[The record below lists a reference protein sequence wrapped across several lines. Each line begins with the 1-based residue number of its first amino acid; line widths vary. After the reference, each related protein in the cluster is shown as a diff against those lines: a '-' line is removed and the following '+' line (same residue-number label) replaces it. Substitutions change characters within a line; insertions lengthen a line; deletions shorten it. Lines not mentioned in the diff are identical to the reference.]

1 MVDQRDD
8 PSFDPRQW
16 RKAGAAAAP
25 EPDSLSFDPRSWVSE
40 APTPPPPPPPFASV
54 APPPSPPPAPPLAP
68 SDRRAF
74 QAAAIAFAILGL
86 GGITAFLSRPVAV
99 PASTSIAAVGAGP
112 AVAAGS
118 SQRTL
123 NLSGGADIVPSLLAS
138 GIAPAD
144 AALAGRQAAATL
156 GKGPGDIRL
165 IFDMAGKPGTATL
178 SRLEATHDD
187 GGGVTLT
194 RATDGRFVEQRQAAH
209 LVTRLQVVRG
219 ELDTESFY
227 SSAVAAGI
235 NDNLVGDFANAFVF
249 DFDMQREV
257 TPGDI
262 FEAGFQQRYNQT
274 GDAVGQPV
282 LVYAALNTEA
292 KSRALYRF
300 TLAGD
305 KQPGWYDS
313 NGRST
318 VRTLMRT
325 PIDGA
330 RISSQFGFR
339 EHPVLGFVKMHK
351 GTDFAAPT
359 GTPIFA
365 SGDAVVEFAAMKG
378 PNGNFVRL
386 RHDNGWQTLYLHM
399 NRIWPGIAP
408 GVRVT
413 QGEQIGE
420 VGTTGRS
427 TGPHLHYEVHIDGQ
441 PVNPLSIE
449 TGKGSRVLSGAALVQ
464 FRRLRDLIDARRA
477 ASD

>member
-1 MVDQRDD
+1 MPQAL
-8 PSFDPRQW
+8 PKTQT
-16 RKAGAAAAP
+16 KNATA
-25 EPDSLSFDPRSWVSE
+25 SE
-40 APTPPPPPPPFASV
+40 
-54 APPPSPPPAPPLAP
+54 
-68 SDRRAF
+68 
-74 QAAAIAFAILGL
+74 
-86 GGITAFLSRPVAV
+86 
-99 PASTSIAAVGAGP
+99 
-112 AVAAGS
+112 
-118 SQRTL
+118 RTL
-123 NLSGGADIVPSLLAS
+123 MLSSAADIVPSLRAS
-138 GIAPAD
+138 GIANDDATRAGTRAA
-144 AALAGRQAAATL
+144 AALGANA
-156 GKGPGDIRL
+156 GDIRL
-165 IFDMAGKPGTATL
+165 IFDMVGTAGAATL
-178 SRLEATHDD
+178 ARLEATHDD
-187 GGGVTLT
+187 GSGVTLV
-194 RATDGRFVEQRQAAH
+194 RAADGSFAEQRQAAH
-209 LVTRLQVVRG
+209 LVTKLQVVRG
-219 ELDTESFY
+219 ELDAESFY

-257 TPGDI
+257 APGDI
-262 FEAGFQQRYNQT
+262 FEAGFQQRYNQA
-274 GDAVGQPV
+274 GEPVGLPV
-282 LVYAALNTEA
+282 LVYAALNTAA

-300 TLAGD
+300 TQAGD

-330 RISSQFGFR
+330 RISSGFGFR

-365 SGDAVVEFAAMKG
+365 SGDAVVDFAGPKG

-413 QGEQIGE
+413 QGQQIGE

-449 TGKGSRVLSGAALVQ
+449 TGQGSRTLAGAALAD
-464 FRRLRDLIDARRA
+464 FRRLRDKIDARRA
-477 ASD
+477 ESD

>member
-1 MVDQRDD
+1 LDQRDD

-16 RKAGAAAAP
+16 ARP
-25 EPDSLSFDPRSWVSE
+25 VPDKGRDAEALSFDPRSWLASPPPS
-40 APTPPPPPPPFASV
+40 APPPPPPP
-54 APPPSPPPAPPLAP
+54 APPTPPKSPRDARAGLAG
-68 SDRRAF
+68 
-74 QAAAIAFAILGL
+74 AASLAILAL
-86 GGITAFLSRPVAV
+86 GGITAFLSRPTTA
-99 PASTSIAAVGAGP
+99 PIAAAPQTRPKVTTINT
-112 AVAAGS
+112 AA

-123 NLSGGADIVPSLLAS
+123 MLSSAADIVPSLRAS
-138 GIAPAD
+138 GISADD
-144 AALAGRQAAATL
+144 AARAGRRAVAAL
-156 GKGPGDIRL
+156 GAHAGDIRL
-165 IFDMAGKPGTATL
+165 IFDMVGTPGSATL
-178 SRLEATHDD
+178 ARLEATHDD
-187 GGGVTLT
+187 GSGLTLM
-194 RATDGRFVEQRQAAH
+194 RGADGSFAEQRQAAH
-209 LVTRLQVVRG
+209 LVTKLQVVRG
-219 ELDTESFY
+219 ELDAQSFY

-257 TPGDI
+257 APGDI
-262 FEAGFQQRYNQT
+262 FEAGFQQRYNQS
-274 GDAVGQPV
+274 GEPVGLPV
-282 LVYAALNTEA
+282 LVYAALNTA
-292 KSRALYRF
+292 TKSRALYRF
-300 TLAGD
+300 TQAGD

-365 SGDAVVEFAAMKG
+365 SGDAVVDFAGPKG

-413 QGEQIGE
+413 QGQQIGE

-449 TGKGSRVLSGAALVQ
+449 TGQGSRALAGATLVD
-464 FRRLRDLIDARRA
+464 FRRLRDRIDARRA
-477 ASD
+477 ASE

>member
-1 MVDQRDD
+1 MDQRDG
-8 PSFDPRQW
+8 PSFDPRHW
-16 RKAGAAAAP
+16 NAPPSGAASP
-25 EPDSLSFDPRSWVSE
+25 TDSASFDPHSWI
-40 APTPPPPPPPFASV
+40 APPAPPPPPPA
-54 APPPSPPPAPPLAP
+54 PPAPKPP
-68 SDRRAF
+68 RDRRPLL
-74 QAAAIAFAILGL
+74 AAASSLAILVT
-86 GGITAFLSRPVAV
+86 GGIAAFVSRPTTPPVATAAAA
-99 PASTSIAAVGAGP
+99 PAAMPSGATDAST
-112 AVAAGS
+112 

-123 NLSGGADIVPSLLAS
+123 ILSGAADIAPSLGAS
-138 GIAPAD
+138 GIAAD
-144 AALAGRQAAATL
+144 EAIRAGRQAAAAL
-156 GKGPGDIRL
+156 GAGTGDIRL
-165 IFDMAGKPGTATL
+165 IFDMVGKPGAATL
-178 SRLEATHDD
+178 ARLEATHDD
-187 GGGVTLT
+187 GSGLTLI
-194 RATDGRFVEQRQAAH
+194 RAADGRFTEQRQAAH
-209 LVTRLQVVRG
+209 LVTKLEVVRG
-219 ELDTESFY
+219 ELDAESFY

-257 TPGDI
+257 APGDI
-262 FEAGFQQRYNQT
+262 FEAGFQQRYNAA
-274 GDAVGQPV
+274 GDPVGLPV
-282 LVYAALNTEA
+282 LVYAALNTA
-292 KSRALYRF
+292 TKSRALYRF
-300 TLAGD
+300 SQAGD
-305 KQPGWYDS
+305 KKPGWYDS

-365 SGDAVVEFAAMKG
+365 SGDAIVDFAGPKG
-378 PNGNFVRL
+378 ANGNFVRL

-449 TGKGSRVLSGAALVQ
+449 TGSGGRTLTGTALED
-464 FRRLRDLIDARRA
+464 FRRLRDKIDARRA
-477 ASD
+477 DSY